1 MRDNIQNN
9 ILDDIEFILKEIVEI
24 KERLNDLETR

>member
-9 ILDDIEFILKEIVEI
+9 ILDDIEFILREIVEI
-24 KERLNDLETR
+24 KERLNDLEK